1 MPPRW
6 PPGAGGRRGADR
18 WAPGAPRHP
27 SLGRVDPL
35 TAAVLGALA
44 GAVLAALA
52 VRTLSV
58 RDRRRHP
65 EPSAPPPVVA
75 EDAVPDGV
83 GQVLAVLSA
92 GGIVLDRAARVRLAS
107 ASVAA
112 FGLTRGENLIRPE
125 LRELADAVH
134 RDGMIREREF
144 ETARGPLGEGRIV
157 LGARVAPIGSGLI
170 LVLVDDRTQAR
181 RVEEVR
187 RDFVVNVSHELK
199 TPVGGLALLAEA
211 VQDAADDPQA
221 VARFAGR
228 MKTETERL
236 TSLVS
241 EIVDLSRLQ
250 TSDLLAEMVVVDV
263 AACAEEAVDH
273 AHLLARNREVLAVS
287 TQDRR
292 LLRIYGDHELITTA
306 IRNLV
311 TNAISYSE
319 DGTRVSVVT
328 RRVGELVEVAVTDQ
342 GRGISST
349 DQERIFER
357 FYRVDA
363 ARSRSTGGTGLG
375 LSIVKHICDNHGGDV
390 TVWSQEGEGSTFTI
404 RLPAAMDDDLPVG
417 ALAPHRPGQPS
428 RVADPAHGHAI
439 PSEAAVPSPPLKGK
453 TE

>member
-1 MPPRW
+1 M
-6 PPGAGGRRGADR
+6 
-18 WAPGAPRHP
+18 
-27 SLGRVDPL
+27 DPV

-44 GAVLAALA
+44 GAVLAWLGLRLLDGSDGR
-52 VRTLSV
+52 RTQDGQV
-58 RDRRRHP
+58 APQAPADDEVP
-65 EPSAPPPVVA
+65 E
-75 EDAVPDGV
+75 GV
-83 GQVLAVLSA
+83 GEVLAVLRS
-92 GGIVLDRAARVRLAS
+92 GGIVLDRAGRVRLAS
-107 ASVAA
+107 TSLAA
-112 FGLTRGENLIRPE
+112 FGLTRGEDLVRPQ
-125 LRELADAVH
+125 LRELVEAVQ

-144 ETARGPLGEGRIV
+144 EIALGPLGEGRIV
-157 LGARVAPIGSGLI
+157 LGARVAPIDSGLI

-211 VQDAADDPQA
+211 VQDAADDPEA
-221 VARFAGR
+221 IARFAGR

-236 TSLVS
+236 TRLVS

-250 TSDLLAEMVVVDV
+250 TSDLLADMVVVDV
-263 AACAEEAVDH
+263 AACAEEAVDQ
-273 AHLLARNREVLAVS
+273 AHLLAGHRSVLAL
-287 TQDRR
+287 TTDDRR
-292 LLRIYGDHELITTA
+292 RLRVYGDRELITTA

-319 DGTRVSVVT
+319 DSTRVSVVT
-328 RRVGELVEVAVTDQ
+328 KRVGDLVEVAVADQ
-342 GRGISST
+342 GRGISAN

-390 TVWSQEGEGSTFTI
+390 TVWSQEGEGSTFTM
-404 RLPAAMDDDLPVG
+404 RLPAALDDDLPVG
-417 ALAPHRPGQPS
+417 ARAPHRPGQPS

-439 PSEAAVPSPPLKGK
+439 PSEAPLHPEPRKG
-453 TE
+453 EHP